1 MPTTITLKGIPDEVY
16 ARLQQSAS
24 ANRRSINSEV
34 IVCLE
39 SLLLPRRASAAA
51 QLASI
56 RALRSRMRAEDFDH
70 DELDRIKRE
79 GRP

>member
-16 ARLQQSAS
+16 SRLQQSAL

-39 SLLLPRRASAAA
+39 SLLLPSKPSAAT

-56 RALRSRMRAEDFDH
+56 RALRARLRAEDFDH
-70 DELDRIKRE
+70 DEMDRIKRE